1 MKKKVR
7 IKKGF
12 FALLLLFIIIGLGM
26 WYYIYNQSS
35 KLNNKV
41 EKKVKEPV
49 VEKKKVEN
57 YQAKIFM
64 VGDALI
70 HWGVYND
77 AKQSDGSYDFFFR
90 IWVFRIV

>member
-35 KLNNKV
+35 KLEKKV

-57 YQAKIFM
+57 YQA
-64 VGDALI
+64 
-70 HWGVYND
+70 
-77 AKQSDGSYDFFFR
+77 
-90 IWVFRIV
+90 